1 MQPITKT
8 RSVIIV
14 AGYSG
19 AGKTTAL
26 HALED
31 IGYFCTENL
40 PPVLFSSF
48 LQTMRQA
55 DTYSHIAIGI
65 DARNVQHLSSVV
77 QHLKTSSFMGDVTIQ
92 MLFLIASP
100 DVLVKR
106 FSETRRNH
114 PLAQEH
120 HNLQDA
126 LEREYLVLKPLMDSA
141 DTILDTSHFTVHQLR
156 EMIKEV
162 FSIERRTM
170 VVTMLSFGFKYG
182 IPAES
187 NFLFDVRALPNPYF
201 IPQLKSYSGKD
212 QPIKEYLFAQPL
224 VNEYIAKCV
233 DFLHYSIEKSYQE
246 GRSFLTVAV
255 GCTGGRHRSVALVEK
270 LGCMKVQSVDFI
282 VRHRD
287 IEKDNAQT

>member
-14 AGYSG
+14 TGYSG

-31 IGYFCTENL
+31 IGYFCTDNL

-48 LQTMRQA
+48 LQTMQQT
-55 DTYSHIAIGI
+55 DTYSHIAIGL
-65 DARNVQHLSSVV
+65 DARNVQHLSTVI
-77 QHLKTSSFMGDVTIQ
+77 QQLKNSSFMDNVKIQ

-126 LEREYLVLKPLMDSA
+126 LEREYALLKPLMDNA
-141 DTILDTSHFTVHQLR
+141 DSILDTSHFTVHQLR
-156 EMIKEV
+156 EMIKDV
-162 FSIERRTM
+162 FSVERRTM

-201 IPQLKSYSGKD
+201 VPQLKHFSGKD
-212 QPIKEYLFAQPL
+212 EPIKNYLFAQPL
-224 VNEYIAKCV
+224 VNEYIDKCV

-246 GRSFLTVAV
+246 GRSFLTVAI

-270 LGCMKVQSVDFI
+270 LGTMHVPSVDFLI
-282 VRHRD
+282 RHRD
-287 IEKDNAQT
+287 IEKDNGKK